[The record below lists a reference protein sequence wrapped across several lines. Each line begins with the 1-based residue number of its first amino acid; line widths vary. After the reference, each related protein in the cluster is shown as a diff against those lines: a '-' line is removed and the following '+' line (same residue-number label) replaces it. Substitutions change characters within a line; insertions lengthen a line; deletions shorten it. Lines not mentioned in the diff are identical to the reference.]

1 MLITE
6 TYLSS
11 KIPDSLISIRNYSI
25 YRCDRLN
32 QTGGGCCIYINNTA
46 FKEFKITNISFDC
59 PGCESLALYFR
70 SPTFDFCL
78 VCVYQPPNTN
88 PESDTIL
95 FDSINA
101 LSQEYNNLIIFGD
114 FNYPN
119 LHWPFPDRNT
129 SSEDFLN
136 MLENANLHQLVS
148 QFTRFRLGQAPSL
161 LDLILTTDPQ
171 LFSEIN
177 YLPNIGKSDHVVLLT
192 NMQVVIRN
200 TSKNQAKS
208 VTVTDWENVL
218 DELTQVNWD
227 MLLELDNVNE
237 KWSRFKTTVRESL
250 ERNSRTKTK
259 LFNPLKL

>member
-1 MLITE
+1 MLLNLPLSAKFDEFLVVVQSLQPACMLITE

-95 FDSINA
+95 FNSINA
-101 LSQEYNNLIIFGD
+101 LSQQYKNLIIFGA
-114 FNYPN
+114 
-119 LHWPFPDRNT
+119 W
-129 SSEDFLN
+129 
-136 MLENANLHQLVS
+136 
-148 QFTRFRLGQAPSL
+148 RL
-161 LDLILTTDPQ
+161 
-171 LFSEIN
+171 
-177 YLPNIGKSDHVVLLT
+177 
-192 NMQVVIRN
+192 
-200 TSKNQAKS
+200 
-208 VTVTDWENVL
+208 
-218 DELTQVNWD
+218 
-227 MLLELDNVNE
+227 
-237 KWSRFKTTVRESL
+237 
-250 ERNSRTKTK
+250 
-259 LFNPLKL
+259 